1 MLPISLISKNLDILF
16 CQDLL
21 KELSNSP
28 LLMYRYV
35 F

>member
-1 MLPISLISKNLDILF
+1 MLPISLISKNQDILF

-21 KELSNSP
+21 EESSNSP
-28 LLMYRYV
+28 LLISHYV